1 MPADRFLFAH
11 GLLPHMLL
19 LPRVLGGMRFLD
31 LLSGHGRFPAP
42 GLPRAFL
49 PQWTL
54 RVRAVQFH
62 LIGVL
67 GLLFLLFRFMAAEE
81 VSKKSLLL
89 FLLLCQL
96 PLFLLAAGVTERAVF
111 IGHGIVLPTVRALH
125 RLTPQCNLFGFHFGF
140 LLM

>member
-1 MPADRFLFAH
+1 
-11 GLLPHMLL
+11 
-19 LPRVLGGMRFLD
+19 MRFLD

-54 RVRAVQFH
+54 CVRAVQFH

-89 FLLLCQL
+89 FLLLRQL

-111 IGHGIVLPTVRALH
+111 IGHGIVPVSYTHLLDIDGLIETAMQGIERVVLH
-125 RLTPQCNLFGFHFGF
+125 P
-140 LLM
+140 